1 MTRMD
6 ANEEGWERGF
16 GNSEAGLNGAFL
28 FCLLF
33 ALIRVIRGQS
43 LLEFGGRFSF
53 FAKVE
58 AKGFCCLFLGE
69 GQPLVL

>member
-1 MTRMD
+1 MH
-6 ANEEGWERGF
+6 ANEEGWDRGF
-16 GNSEAGLNGAFL
+16 GSSEAREIWEIL